1 MEVTD
6 PTWGN
11 ARVRIIYG
19 NKLSLTP
26 KDTYPLVIALCITYP
41 TEEVEAGN
49 SFIHNHEFK

>member
-1 MEVTD
+1 MEVTA
-6 PTWGN
+6 PIWGN
-11 ARVRIIYG
+11 ARVRLISG

-26 KDTYPLVIALCITYP
+26 MDTYPLAIALCITYP